1 MTTNKRPA
9 PNSFHLVVVGLL
21 FSLVVWLAFP
31 ASTLAHAEFLR
42 SDPVSGAALS
52 SPPAQIDIWFS
63 EKVAPGVSTIR
74 VYDRERR
81 QVETKTSVVDPND
94 ARHLSVDLP
103 SLDPG
108 VYTVVWAN
116 VSSDDGHPDKGGFA
130 FTVLAPAGSSVP
142 SAAPTEVTTSTTDL
156 VGAQSDSLAQGVNL
170 IASWLAILAFVLAG
184 GGALFLL
191 ICLAPA
197 LRQPGE
203 AGAAFWTTMT
213 RRFALIALAVAG
225 IGAIAALASLLA
237 KANIVTGQSI
247 GHILSS
253 GVLGAMLAPW
263 SGRVWIAREVA
274 FVAILVVALG
284 WLLRTRCGGVE
295 QPGKSGSG
303 ALAVIALLGAAGL
316 AFQALDSH
324 LAAGHVARH
333 GPLGTV
339 ALALHLVA
347 AGAWVGGLGVGALLL
362 LPIWRGLDGE
372 LRRAISTNVIA
383 RFSTLALTSVV
394 IIGLSGLYVAVLML
408 PSASDLLSSTYG
420 QALDLKIVLFLV
432 LILIGA
438 LNRKTLAGLAAAAPA
453 ALQEAA
459 NRAGDR
465 LLKAMRREFV
475 IAGVIVLAAAIMLS
489 VGPPSVALR
498 FGTTNLT
505 TTVSLPP
512 AIPSAASP
520 AASAGPESTLYHSE
534 AKAGDL
540 SVTLNV
546 DPAVAGASNTF
557 TVTVNGANGTP
568 ISGAEVKLWLTA
580 KAFDMGTQTLKAEP
594 AGPGVYRVQSP
605 ALAAPGEWDTQVVI
619 RRDNVPEEQ
628 IAFTIPAAEPMANAS
643 TAASSSVTSLRAEL
657 SLSPATPSVGRFNTV
672 RLHLTDQSG
681 KPVDGVQASA
691 TWDMVQMGHEL
702 HTDLLPVPGEPGTYE
717 TRVNFIMQGGWSG
730 TVDLTLPDGRKGQ
743 PAFSLNVEPRAGS
756 ASGAFPV
763 LAVLNGKTLLALVAI
778 AGAVGAFLISRGSK
792 GRGLER
798 ALGVV
803 IALVLLAVGLG
814 AGWVSVNDAYRQQ
827 VVNPVPA
834 TAESIAKGSSVYSA
848 NCAVCHGTD
857 ARGDGPMAQTLNP
870 PPSDL
875 TVHITQHPD
884 ADLFD
889 FVSNGI
895 QGSAMPA
902 FKDRLSEEE
911 RWNVLNYLK
920 SVAAKK

>member
-1 MTTNKRPA
+1 MATNDRPA
-9 PNSFHLVVVGLL
+9 LNRHYLVVVGLL
-21 FSLVVWLAFP
+21 LSLVVWLAFP
-31 ASTLAHAEFLR
+31 AATLAHAEFLR
-42 SDPVSGAALS
+42 SEPVSGAALS
-52 SPPAQIDIWFS
+52 SPPARIDIWFS
-63 EKVAPGVSTIR
+63 EKVAPGVSSIR
-74 VYDRERR
+74 LYDRERR
-81 QVETKTSVVDPND
+81 QVQTNASTIDPND

-103 SLDPG
+103 ALDPG

-142 SAAPTEVTTSTTDL
+142 SAAPAEVTTSTTDL
-156 VGAQSDSLAQGVNL
+156 VGAQSDSVAQGVNL

-203 AGAAFWTTMT
+203 AGAAFWTQMT
-213 RRFALIALAVAG
+213 RRFALIALAMAG

-247 GHILSS
+247 GYILSS

-274 FVAILVVALG
+274 FVAILAVSLG
-284 WLLRTRCGGVE
+284 WLLRARRGGVQ
-295 QPGKSGSG
+295 QPGKSGSL
-303 ALAVIALLGAAGL
+303 ALAVIALLGAMGL

-347 AGAWVGGLGVGALLL
+347 VGAWVGGLGVGALLL
-362 LPIWRGLDGE
+362 LPVWRGLDGD

-383 RFSTLALTSVV
+383 RFSTLALASVAL
-394 IIGLSGLYVAVLML
+394 IALSGLYVTVLML

-420 QALDLKIVLFLV
+420 QALDLKIVLFVV

-453 ALQEAA
+453 ALEEAA
-459 NRAGDR
+459 NRAGNR

-505 TTVSLPP
+505 TTVSFPP
-512 AIPSAASP
+512 AAL
-520 AASAGPESTLYHSE
+520 SAGTPTTAESESATYHSE

-557 TVTVNGANGTP
+557 TVTANEANGTP
-568 ISGAEVKLWLTA
+568 VTGAEVKLWLTA

-594 AGPGVYRVQSP
+594 AGPGIYRVQAP

-619 RRDNVPEEQ
+619 RRDNVPEAQ
-628 IAFTIPAAEPMANAS
+628 TAFAIPAAEPMANAS
-643 TAASSSVTSLRAEL
+643 TSTGSTVTSLRAEL

-672 RLHLTDQSG
+672 RLRLTDQSG

-691 TWDMVQMGHEL
+691 TWDMARMGHEL
-702 HTDLLPVPGEPGTYE
+702 HTDLTPVPGEPGIYE
-717 TRVNFIMQGGWSG
+717 TRVNFIMQGGWNG

-743 PAFSLNVEPRAGS
+743 PVFSLNVEPRAGS

-763 LAVLNGKTLLALVAI
+763 LAVLNGKTLLALAAL

-848 NCAVCHGTD
+848 NCAVCHGAD

-875 TVHITQHPD
+875 TVHIIQHPD

>member
-1 MTTNKRPA
+1 MTTTYRPA
-9 PNSFHLVVVGLL
+9 LNSHHLVVVGLL
-21 FSLVVWLAFP
+21 LSLVVWLAFP

-42 SDPVSGAALS
+42 SDPVSGTALS
-52 SPPAQIDIWFS
+52 SPPARIDIWFS

-81 QVETKTSVVDPND
+81 QVETNTSIVDPND
-94 ARHLSVDLP
+94 ARHLSLDLP

-130 FTVLAPAGSSVP
+130 FTVSASPGSSVP
-142 SAAPTEVTTSTTDL
+142 SAAPADVTTSTTDL

-191 ICLAPA
+191 TCLAPA
-197 LRQPGE
+197 LRQPG
-203 AGAAFWTTMT
+203 AGAAFWTKMT

-247 GHILSS
+247 GQILSS

-263 SGRVWIAREVA
+263 SGRVWIAREAA
-274 FVAILVVALG
+274 FVAILAVSLA
-284 WLLRTRCGGVE
+284 WLLRARRGGAE
-295 QPGKSGSG
+295 QPGKSGSL

-347 AGAWVGGLGVGALLL
+347 VGAWVGGLGVGALLL
-362 LPIWRGLDGE
+362 LPVWRGLDGE

-383 RFSTLALTSVV
+383 RFSILALTSVAL
-394 IIGLSGLYVAVLML
+394 IALSGLYVTVLML
-408 PSASDLLSSTYG
+408 PSASDLLSSAYG
-420 QALDLKIVLFLV
+420 QALDLKIVLFVV

-438 LNRKTLAGLAAAAPA
+438 LNRKTLAGLAAAAPP
-453 ALQEAA
+453 ALEEAV

-475 IAGVIVLAAAIMLS
+475 IAGVVILAAAIMLS

-505 TTVSLPP
+505 TTVSFPP
-512 AIPSAASP
+512 AAT
-520 AASAGPESTLYHSE
+520 SAGTRVAVGSETATYHSE
-534 AKAGDL
+534 AQAGDL

-546 DPAVAGASNTF
+546 DPTVAGAANTF
-557 TVTVNGANGTP
+557 TLTVNEMNGTP
-568 ISGAEVKLWLTA
+568 VSGAEVKLWLTA

-594 AGPGVYRVQSP
+594 SGPGVYRVQAP
-605 ALAAPGEWDTQVVI
+605 VLAAPGEWDTQVVI
-619 RRDNVPEEQ
+619 RRDNVPEAQ
-628 IAFTIPAAEPMANAS
+628 TAFTIPAVEPGMANAS
-643 TAASSSVTSLRAEL
+643 TVSSLRAEL

-681 KPVDGVQASA
+681 TPVDGAKATA

-717 TRVNFIMQGGWSG
+717 TRVNFIMQGGWNG
-730 TVDLTLPDGRKGQ
+730 TVELTLPDGRKGQ
-743 PAFSLNVEPRAGS
+743 PEFSLNVEPRAGA

-763 LAVLNGKTLLALVAI
+763 IAVLNGKTLLALVAL
-778 AGAVGAFLISRGSK
+778 AGAVGTFLISRGSK

-827 VVNPVPA
+827 AVNPVPA
-834 TAESIAKGSSVYSA
+834 TAESIAIGSSVYSA
-848 NCAVCHGTD
+848 NCAVCHGAG

-889 FVSNGI
+889 FVSNGV

-920 SVAAKK
+920 SVAANK

>member
-1 MTTNKRPA
+1 MTTTYRPA
-9 PNSFHLVVVGLL
+9 LNSHHLVVVGLL
-21 FSLVVWLAFP
+21 LSLVVWLAFP

-42 SDPVSGAALS
+42 SDPVSGTALS
-52 SPPAQIDIWFS
+52 SPPARIDIWFS

-81 QVETKTSVVDPND
+81 QVETNTSIVDPND
-94 ARHLSVDLP
+94 ARHLSLDLP

-130 FTVLAPAGSSVP
+130 FTVSASPGSSVP
-142 SAAPTEVTTSTTDL
+142 SAAPADVTTSTTDL

-191 ICLAPA
+191 TCLAPA
-197 LRQPGE
+197 LRQPG
-203 AGAAFWTTMT
+203 AGAAFWTKMT

-247 GHILSS
+247 GQILSS

-263 SGRVWIAREVA
+263 SGRVWIAREAA
-274 FVAILVVALG
+274 FVAILAVSLA
-284 WLLRTRCGGVE
+284 WLLRARRGGAE
-295 QPGKSGSG
+295 QPGKSGSL

-347 AGAWVGGLGVGALLL
+347 VGAWVGGLGVGALLL
-362 LPIWRGLDGE
+362 LPVWRGLDGE

-383 RFSTLALTSVV
+383 RFSILALTSVAL
-394 IIGLSGLYVAVLML
+394 IALSGLYVTVLML
-408 PSASDLLSSTYG
+408 PSASDLLSSAYG
-420 QALDLKIVLFLV
+420 QALDLKIVLFVV

-438 LNRKTLAGLAAAAPA
+438 LNRKTLAGLAAAAPP
-453 ALQEAA
+453 ALEEAV

-475 IAGVIVLAAAIMLS
+475 IAGVVILAAAIMLS

-505 TTVSLPP
+505 TTVSFPP
-512 AIPSAASP
+512 AAT
-520 AASAGPESTLYHSE
+520 SAGTRVAVGSETATYHSE
-534 AKAGDL
+534 AQADDL

-546 DPAVAGASNTF
+546 DPTVAGAANTF
-557 TVTVNGANGTP
+557 TLTVNEMNGTP
-568 ISGAEVKLWLTA
+568 VSGAEVKLWLTA

-594 AGPGVYRVQSP
+594 SGPGVYRAQAPV
-605 ALAAPGEWDTQVVI
+605 LAAPGEWDTQVVI
-619 RRDNVPEEQ
+619 RRDNVPEAQ
-628 IAFTIPAAEPMANAS
+628 TAFTIPAVEPGMANAS
-643 TAASSSVTSLRAEL
+643 TVSSLRAEL

-681 KPVDGVQASA
+681 TPVVGAKATA

-717 TRVNFIMQGGWSG
+717 TRVNFIMQGGWNG
-730 TVDLTLPDGRKGQ
+730 TVELTLPDGRKGQ
-743 PAFSLNVEPRAGS
+743 PEFSLNVEPRAGA

-763 LAVLNGKTLLALVAI
+763 IAVLNGKTLLALVAL
-778 AGAVGAFLISRGSK
+778 AGAVGTFLISRGSK

-827 VVNPVPA
+827 AVNPVPA
-834 TAESIAKGSSVYSA
+834 TAESIAIGSSVYSA
-848 NCAVCHGTD
+848 NCAVCHGAG

-889 FVSNGI
+889 FVSNGV

-920 SVAAKK
+920 SVAANK

>member
-1 MTTNKRPA
+1 MTTTYRPA
-9 PNSFHLVVVGLL
+9 LNSHHLVVVGLL
-21 FSLVVWLAFP
+21 LSLVVWLAFP

-42 SDPVSGAALS
+42 SDPVSGTALS
-52 SPPAQIDIWFS
+52 SPPARIDIWFS

-81 QVETKTSVVDPND
+81 QVETNTSIVDPND
-94 ARHLSVDLP
+94 ARHLSLDLP

-130 FTVLAPAGSSVP
+130 FTVSASPGSSVP
-142 SAAPTEVTTSTTDL
+142 SAAPADVTTSTTDL

-191 ICLAPA
+191 TCLAPA
-197 LRQPGE
+197 LRQPG
-203 AGAAFWTTMT
+203 AGAAFWTKMT

-247 GHILSS
+247 GQILSS

-263 SGRVWIAREVA
+263 SGRVWIAREAA
-274 FVAILVVALG
+274 FVAILAVPLA
-284 WLLRTRCGGVE
+284 WLLRARRGGAE
-295 QPGKSGSG
+295 QPGKSGSL

-347 AGAWVGGLGVGALLL
+347 VGAWVGGLGVGALLL
-362 LPIWRGLDGE
+362 LPVWRGLDGE

-383 RFSTLALTSVV
+383 RFSILALTSVAL
-394 IIGLSGLYVAVLML
+394 IALSGLYVTVLML
-408 PSASDLLSSTYG
+408 PSASDLLSSAYG
-420 QALDLKIVLFLV
+420 QALDLKIVLFVV

-438 LNRKTLAGLAAAAPA
+438 LNRKTLAGLAAAAPP
-453 ALQEAA
+453 ALEEAV

-475 IAGVIVLAAAIMLS
+475 IAGVVILAAAIMLS

-505 TTVSLPP
+505 TTVSFPP
-512 AIPSAASP
+512 AAT
-520 AASAGPESTLYHSE
+520 SAGTRVAVGSETATYHSE
-534 AKAGDL
+534 AQAGDL

-546 DPAVAGASNTF
+546 DPTVAGAANTF
-557 TVTVNGANGTP
+557 TLTVNEMNGTP
-568 ISGAEVKLWLTA
+568 VSGAEVKLWLTA

-594 AGPGVYRVQSP
+594 SGPGVYRVQAP
-605 ALAAPGEWDTQVVI
+605 VLAAPGEWDTQVVI
-619 RRDNVPEEQ
+619 RRDNVPEAQ
-628 IAFTIPAAEPMANAS
+628 TAFTIPAVEPGMANAS
-643 TAASSSVTSLRAEL
+643 TVSSLRAEL

-681 KPVDGVQASA
+681 TPVDGAKATA

-717 TRVNFIMQGGWSG
+717 TRVNFIMQGGWNG
-730 TVDLTLPDGRKGQ
+730 TVELTLPDGRKGQ
-743 PAFSLNVEPRAGS
+743 PGFSLNVEPRAGA

-763 LAVLNGKTLLALVAI
+763 IAVLNGKTLLALVAL
-778 AGAVGAFLISRGSK
+778 AGAVGTFLISRGSK

-827 VVNPVPA
+827 AVNPVPA
-834 TAESIAKGSSVYSA
+834 TAESIAIGSSVYSA
-848 NCAVCHGTD
+848 NCAVCHGAG

-889 FVSNGI
+889 FVSNGV

-920 SVAAKK
+920 SVAANK

>member
-1 MTTNKRPA
+1 MTTTYRPTL
-9 PNSFHLVVVGLL
+9 NSHYLVMVGLL
-21 FSLVVWLAFP
+21 LSLVVWLAFP

-42 SDPVSGAALS
+42 SDPASGATLS
-52 SPPAQIDIWFS
+52 SPPARIDIWFS
-63 EKVAPGVSTIR
+63 EKVAPVVSTIR
-74 VYDRERR
+74 LYDRERR
-81 QVETKTSVVDPND
+81 QVETNASIVDPND
-94 ARHLSVDLP
+94 ARHLSLDLP
-103 SLDPG
+103 TLDPG

-130 FTVLAPAGSSVP
+130 FTVVAAPGSAVP
-142 SAAPTEVTTSTTDL
+142 SATPAEVTTSTTDL

-197 LRQPGE
+197 LRQPGA
-203 AGAAFWTTMT
+203 AGAAFWTKMT
-213 RRFALIALAVAG
+213 RRFALIASAVAG

-247 GHILSS
+247 GRNLTS

-274 FVAILVVALG
+274 FVVILAVAAG
-284 WLLRTRCGGVE
+284 WLLRARRGGVE
-295 QPGKSGSG
+295 QPGKSGSL
-303 ALAVIALLGAAGL
+303 ALALIAFLGAAGL
-316 AFQALDSH
+316 ALQALDSH

-347 AGAWVGGLGVGALLL
+347 VGAWVGGLGVGALLL
-362 LPIWRGLDGE
+362 LPVWRGLDGD

-383 RFSTLALTSVV
+383 RFSTLALASVAV
-394 IIGLSGLYVAVLML
+394 IALSGLYVTVLML

-420 QALDLKIVLFLV
+420 QALDLKIVLFV
-432 LILIGA
+432 ALILIGA
-438 LNRKTLAGLAAAAPA
+438 LNRKTLAGLAAAAPS
-453 ALQEAA
+453 ALEEAV

-475 IAGVIVLAAAIMLS
+475 IAGVIVLAASIMLS

-505 TTVSLPP
+505 TTVSFPP
-512 AIPSAASP
+512 AATSAGTP
-520 AASAGPESTLYHSE
+520 AAVGSEPATYHSE

-557 TVTVNGANGTP
+557 TLTVNEPNGSP
-568 ISGAEVKLWLTA
+568 VSGAEVKLWLTA

-594 AGPGVYRVQSP
+594 AGPGVYRVQAP

-619 RRDNVPEEQ
+619 RRDNVPEQ
-628 IAFTIPAAEPMANAS
+628 QTAFTIPAAEPALAS
-643 TAASSSVTSLRAEL
+643 TSTATSTITSLHAEL

-681 KPVDGVQASA
+681 KPVDGVQATA

-702 HTDLLPVPGEPGTYE
+702 HTDLQPVPGEPGTYE

-743 PAFSLNVEPRAGS
+743 PVFSLNVEPRAGS

-763 LAVLNGKTLLALVAI
+763 LAVLNGKTLLALVAL
-778 AGAVGAFLISRGSK
+778 AGAVGAFLISRGAKS
-792 GRGLER
+792 RGLER
-798 ALGVV
+798 VLGVV
-803 IALVLLAVGLG
+803 IALVLVAVGLG

-848 NCAVCHGTD
+848 NCAICHGAD